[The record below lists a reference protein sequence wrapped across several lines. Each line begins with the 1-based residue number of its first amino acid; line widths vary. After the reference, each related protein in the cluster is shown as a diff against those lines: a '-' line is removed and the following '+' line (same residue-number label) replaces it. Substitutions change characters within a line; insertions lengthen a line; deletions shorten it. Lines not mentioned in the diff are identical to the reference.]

1 MISPI
6 TSVKFGSS
14 DFAQTLI
21 NKDGKFSKKPS
32 QQIAPSNEKP
42 EKEVSTKVQALGW
55 IGVGLALAALW
66 LGCSVEKGNLKK
78 IETPE
83 GIKDRFKN
91 IGYSIGEKVKN
102 GYDSLVKLFKKD
114 SKKSKETK

>member
-1 MISPI
+1 MISPV
-6 TSVKFGSS
+6 TSVRFGSN

-21 NKDGKFSKKPS
+21 NKDGKFSQNPS
-32 QQIAPSNEKP
+32 QQVAPSNEKP
-42 EKEVSTKVQALGW
+42 EKEVSAKIQVLGW
-55 IGVGLALAALW
+55 IGVGLMLTALW
-66 LGCSVEKGNLKK
+66 LGHSVKNGNLKK

-91 IGYSIGEKVKN
+91 LGYSIGEKVKN
-102 GYDSLVKLFKKD
+102 GYDSLIKFFKKD